1 MIELKHLSKV
11 FQNGNRTTNALS
23 DISIKVLPGEIVGI
37 IGESGAGKSTLI
49 RCVNLLER
57 PTNGEVYVNN
67 LNLLTLSKAQ
77 LSNAQQNI
85 GMVFQQFN
93 LFSSRSV
100 AENIA
105 FPMELNHTS
114 LSKRKLRVSELLE
127 LVNLTDKANEYPA
140 NLSGGQKQRVAIAR
154 ALANNPKVLLCDEA
168 TSALDPESTQSILT
182 LLKEVN
188 QKLGVTILLITHE
201 MAVVKAI
208 CDKVAVLSKGR
219 LIEQGL
225 VANIFSDPKEELTRQ
240 FISSTTHL
248 QIPFDYKKR
257 LADEPSPGKH
267 LLIYLEISGQSVA
280 NSILSEITKRYSID
294 SHIICSKISYIGG
307 TQFGAMLIELNG
319 NRKTEWKVVE
329 YFKTKNI
336 NVKIHGYV

>member
-1 MIELKHLSKV
+1 MRNNRSISPVFFLITIFINLLFLLPSCVDSKK
-11 FQNGNRTTNALS
+11 S
-23 DISIKVLPGEIVGI
+23 DPNYIKVGVEAGPEYIIAQKVQEIAKQKYGLTVELVQFNDYIMPNTALDQGDLDANAFQTKAFLDEQTKLRGYHFSIVGKTFI
-37 IGESGAGKSTLI
+37 YPMAAYSKKIRSIDELQEGATI
-49 RCVNLLER
+49 AIPN
-57 PTNGEVYVNN
+57 EV
-67 LNLLTLSKAQ
+67 S
-77 LSNAQQNI
+77 
-85 GMVFQQFN
+85 
-93 LFSSRSV
+93 
-100 AENIA
+100 
-105 FPMELNHTS
+105 
-114 LSKRKLRVSELLE
+114 
-127 LVNLTDKANEYPA
+127 
-140 NLSGGQKQRVAIAR
+140 
-154 ALANNPKVLLCDEA
+154 
-168 TSALDPESTQSILT
+168 
-182 LLKEVN
+182 
-188 QKLGVTILLITHE
+188 ILLITHE

-248 QIPFDYKKR
+248 QIPFDYKKK